1 MAQEIK
7 EFYIICLAILS
18 LYYIDQKVYFLVNPE
33 GHCMPQNKLYKT
45 VHQYNKEPVP
55 HEDMAKL
62 QEIAVDYCRVK
73 NYVYGRYGGIRS
85 LSKLYPGYTVQNEM
99 TDCGL
104 RTELG
109 MPSVYFYRAVF
120 DALGD
125 IKCQWTKTKSS
136 VMKAVGRNENLTVD
150 EKHYLRFLLKVNSA
164 FEGVLNQNTVQL
176 PQEIQKQYD
185 ELSGQVDVRKL
196 HRYLCR
202 QVRKHHHKQHTE
214 VADGFGITERA
225 YRYADHGI
233 YISTKQSRKRVFIP
247 LTDNNQY
254 SSQLYIKLFPEHSD
268 IEVIASVNVKV
279 HVHDDYTNQIGLAAG
294 MYTMFTTHEGHRYGE
309 DLGKYQIEY
318 AEWVRRQMSSYQRN
332 RGENPGRKKY
342 YAKKGRLEEKLHS
355 YVNHELNR
363 FIQTE
368 KPGIIYIAKL
378 PKQHGGGFNKKI
390 NYSVNMWQRGY
401 IRKRLV
407 QKCKEQSVE
416 VVEVL
421 GNNISR
427 ECSRCGA
434 AGSSKEG
441 IFFCESCGCR
451 MEEKVNTASNVL
463 KRGIDGKVV
472 Y

>member
-1 MAQEIK
+1 
-7 EFYIICLAILS
+7 
-18 LYYIDQKVYFLVNPE
+18 
-33 GHCMPQNKLYKT
+33 MPQNKLYKT
-45 VHQYNKEPVP
+45 VHQYNKEPVS

-62 QEIAVDYCRVK
+62 QEIAVDYCKVK

-99 TDCGL
+99 TDSGL

-150 EKHYLRFLLKVNSA
+150 EKHYLRFLLKVSGA
-164 FEGVLNQNTVQL
+164 FDGVLNRNPVKL

-185 ELSGQVDVRKL
+185 ELSGKVDIQKL

-202 QVRKHHHKQHTE
+202 QVRKYHYKQHTE

-233 YISTKQSRKRVFIP
+233 YISTKQSRKRIFVP

-254 SSQLYIKLFPEHSD
+254 KSQLYIKLLPDKDSVD
-268 IEVIASVNVKV
+268 IIAAVNVRV
-279 HVHDDYTNQIGLAAG
+279 HTHADYTNQIGLAVG
-294 MYTMFTTHEGHRYGE
+294 MYTMLTTHEGHCYGE
-309 DLGKYQIEY
+309 DFGKYQIEY
-318 AEWVRRQMSSYQRN
+318 AEWVRRQMSSYQNN
-332 RGENPGRKKY
+332 REVNPGRKKY
-342 YAKKGRLEEKLHS
+342 YAKKARLEESLHS

-363 FIQTE
+363 LLLTE
-368 KPGIIYIAKL
+368 KPGIIYIVKL
-378 PKQHGGGFNKKI
+378 PKQQVVGYNKKI

-407 QKCKEQSVE
+407 QKCKENSVE
-416 VVEVL
+416 IVEVL
-421 GNNISR
+421 GNNISK

-434 AGSSKEG
+434 AGNRKDG
-441 IFFCESCGCR
+441 IFFCETCGFQI
-451 MEEKVNTASNVL
+451 EEKANTASNVL
-463 KRGIDGKVV
+463 KRGVDGQVV